1 MTEYTTV
8 RALINGLFMSGS
20 KHFTIQIKTITPSF
34 SLSKSKR
41 KLRKKYY
48 VVLYITW
55 FDQDSKVITLCG
67 SLTVRP
73 RRSNKHVLTAYNG
86 KGVVID
92 KLYVKHLYKYLKNP
106 ELLGYTSEHFKNLK
120 CIVKL

>member
-34 SLSKSKR
+34 SVGKKGSR

-55 FDQDSKVITLCG
+55 FDQDSKV
-67 SLTVRP
+67 
-73 RRSNKHVLTAYNG
+73 VLRLG
-86 KGVVID
+86 LSQSDPVVPT
-92 KLYVKHLYKYLKNP
+92 NM
-106 ELLGYTSEHFKNLK
+106 F
-120 CIVKL
+120 